1 VKNLDSVFAAYL
13 IGWGIFF
20 VFSLTVAKRAAS
32 LKEELAQ
39 LKERLQDSRK
49 EGSN

>member
-20 VFSLTVAKRAAS
+20 AFSLSVAKRAAS

-39 LKERLQDSRK
+39 LKERLQDGARHGK
-49 EGSN
+49 